1 MAIVRNPTRL
11 FSPRAVT
18 VDVMADGSTRVQ
30 CPVPLGH
37 YPRCVGEYLAQWA
50 REAPNRDFLL
60 QRGSDGGWQGVSY
73 SKALTRVR
81 SLAGALL
88 ELGVSADRPLAIL
101 SDNSIYHGLLSLA
114 AMHVGVA
121 VAPISVAYSL
131 VSKDFAR
138 LKGIIELIR
147 PGAIFAESH
156 APFAAALD
164 AIGDRHDAHLLF
176 NERVPQEIGLFVDDL
191 QNVNLVQVDRAFQAI
206 SPDTTAKLL
215 FTSGSTGTPKG
226 VITTHRMLCASQQ
239 AKSQI
244 WPFLEQI
251 PPVVVDWLPWN
262 HTFGGS
268 HNFNMVLRNGGTL
281 YIDGGKP
288 APGLFEES
296 VANLR
301 EIAPTIYLN
310 VPRGYD
316 LLVQALKGDQRLRE
330 NFFSRLQL
338 MLCAAAAL
346 PENLWHDLIT
356 LSAQMAGEPIAL
368 VSAWGATETS
378 PIATDC
384 YFQAAQSGVIGL
396 PVPGCELKLVK
407 NADKNEVRVR
417 GPNVTPGYFKNHK
430 LTTAAFDDEG
440 FYQVGDAVRW
450 VDQDNPERG
459 LLFDGR
465 VAEDFKLTTGTWVN
479 TGMLRIRALAA
490 LAPVAQDVVVAGQDR
505 DEVGF
510 LIIPDMVACEQI
522 ASSRDDLNQ
531 LLGDTAVRQ
540 AVANGLSALRAD
552 GGGSSTYATR
562 ALLLEEPPSIDDG
575 EITDKGY
582 INQRA
587 VLARRKDLVIRLY
600 DNNESGVV
608 RI

>member
-1 MAIVRNPTRL
+1 
-11 FSPRAVT
+11 
-18 VDVMADGSTRVQ
+18 
-30 CPVPLGH
+30 
-37 YPRCVGEYLAQWA
+37 
-50 REAPNRDFLL
+50 
-60 QRGSDGGWQGVSY
+60 
-73 SKALTRVR
+73 
-81 SLAGALL
+81 
-88 ELGVSADRPLAIL
+88 
-101 SDNSIYHGLLSLA
+101 
-114 AMHVGVA
+114 
-121 VAPISVAYSL
+121 
-131 VSKDFAR
+131 
-138 LKGIIELIR
+138 
-147 PGAIFAESH
+147 
-156 APFAAALD
+156 
-164 AIGDRHDAHLLF
+164 
-176 NERVPQEIGLFVDDL
+176 
-191 QNVNLVQVDRAFQAI
+191 
-206 SPDTTAKLL
+206 
-215 FTSGSTGTPKG
+215 
-226 VITTHRMLCASQQ
+226 
-239 AKSQI
+239 
-244 WPFLEQI
+244 
-251 PPVVVDWLPWN
+251 
-262 HTFGGS
+262 
-268 HNFNMVLRNGGTL
+268 
-281 YIDGGKP
+281 
-288 APGLFEES
+288 
-296 VANLR
+296 
-301 EIAPTIYLN
+301 
-310 VPRGYD
+310 
-316 LLVQALKGDQRLRE
+316 
-330 NFFSRLQL
+330 

-510 LIIPDMVACEQI
+510 LIFPDMVACEQI